1 MAPLLRPS
9 ECSVLIV
16 DALNSQ
22 DSEFT
27 VIANRDRVLEAASM
41 CGIPS
46 FVALYLHDP
55 TTGEPTNLSESAR
68 YYSFPA
74 IGVLWQDSAFG
85 RALAQTGR
93 SSVLLCGHWLE
104 EYITFAA
111 IKALSEGY
119 DAYILADASPTR
131 DGNAREMALLR
142 LVQAG
147 VVPTTTRQVIREWAA
162 DFSDT
167 TYMNRLLALL

>member
-1 MAPLLRPS
+1 VETLTD
-9 ECSVLIV
+9 SVLFFMHIIFTSGRRLK
-16 DALNSQ
+16 AAQRSAKCLI
-22 DSEFT
+22 DSGRGEGS
-27 VIANRDRVLEAASM
+27 AAYG
-41 CGIPS
+41 CLTS
-46 FVALYLHDP
+46 FAH
-55 TTGEPTNLSESAR
+55 
-68 YYSFPA
+68 
-74 IGVLWQDSAFG
+74 SAFG

-147 VVPTTTRQVIREWAA
+147 VVPMTTRQVIREWAA
-162 DFSDT
+162 DLSDT
-167 TYMNRLLALL
+167 TYMIRLLALL

>member
-1 MAPLLRPS
+1 A
-9 ECSVLIV
+9 
-16 DALNSQ
+16 
-22 DSEFT
+22 
-27 VIANRDRVLEAASM
+27 
-41 CGIPS
+41 
-46 FVALYLHDP
+46 
-55 TTGEPTNLSESAR
+55 GEPANPSDGAR

-74 IGVLWQDSAFG
+74 IGVLWHDSAFG

-93 SSVLLCGHWLE
+93 LE

-131 DGNAREMALLR
+131 DGNAPETALLR

-147 VVPTTTRQVIREWAA
+147 VVPMTTRQVIREWAA
-162 DFSDT
+162 DLSDT
-167 TYMNRLLALL
+167 PHLNRLLALL

>member
-9 ECSVLIV
+9 ECSVLVV

-22 DSEFT
+22 DGEFA
-27 VIANRDRVLEAASM
+27 VIANRDRVLQAASV

-55 TTGEPTNLSESAR
+55 ATGERENLSDTAR
-68 YYSFPA
+68 YYRLPA
-74 IGVLWQDSAFG
+74 IGALWHDSAFG

-93 SSVLLCGHWLE
+93 PSVLLCGHWLE

-131 DGNAREMALLR
+131 DGNTREIALLR

-147 VVPTTTRQVIREWAA
+147 VVPMTTRQVIREWAA
-162 DFSDT
+162 DASDT
-167 TYMNRLLALL
+167 SHINRLLALL